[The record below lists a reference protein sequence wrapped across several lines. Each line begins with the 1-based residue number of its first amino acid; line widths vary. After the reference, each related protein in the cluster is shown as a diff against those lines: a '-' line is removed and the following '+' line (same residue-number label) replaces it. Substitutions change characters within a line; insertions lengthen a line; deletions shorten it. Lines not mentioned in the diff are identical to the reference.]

1 MVERTKVV
9 TKGVIRP
16 SNVVASHTPLS
27 PSAHGPGATVDGG
40 AYRAAF
46 SDKSRRRTAIMRLAC
61 AGTRKIG
68 VPYSLDPGVEA
79 CMEHRT
85 GAGVEEKE
93 ESS

>member
-1 MVERTKVV
+1 
-9 TKGVIRP
+9 
-16 SNVVASHTPLS
+16 
-27 PSAHGPGATVDGG
+27 
-40 AYRAAF
+40 
-46 SDKSRRRTAIMRLAC
+46 MRLAC

-68 VPYSLDPGVEA
+68 IPYSLDPGVEV